1 MDDRRPREFRAV
13 AANRQRF
20 HDSPCPNPDLNGDAN
35 LFFEVS
41 TAISGLLA
49 EQDHPVANR
58 AAAVGVEHVEGD
70 RFAAT

>member
-1 MDDRRPREFRAV
+1 MDRLQKRPYFGCCAT
-13 AANRQRF
+13 ANRQRF

-49 EQDHPVANR
+49 EQNHAVTNR
-58 AAAVGVEHVEGD
+58 AAAVGE
-70 RFAAT
+70 